1 MLGAKPVTVIF
12 LALVSGVFHSS
23 KLRFAAAV
31 SELEPLAKVTVRTD
45 VLAARASFAELKA
58 ANIRKIAKRNIDAVI
73 ESFARCLRAIFN
85 IIQEYLP

>member
-1 MLGAKPVTVIF
+1 VLGAKPVTVIF
-12 LALVSGVFHSS
+12 MALVSGVFQSS

-31 SELEPLAKVTVRTD
+31 TELEPLAKVTVRAD
-45 VLAARASFAELKA
+45 VLAARASFGEIKV
-58 ANIRKIAKRNIDAVI
+58 ANTRRIAKRNIDAVI